1 MCLCAFVKTN
11 HLSLSSLYVLMCL
24 CQNQP
29 SVTLKPLCAYVL
41 LSKPTICHIK
51 ALMCLCLWG
60 AEGVEELEDEAC
72 LVAAALHVADEFGY
86 VCTVVE
92 IQP

>member
-1 MCLCAFVKTN
+1 MCF
-11 HLSLSSLYVLMCL
+11 S
-24 CQNQP
+24 QNQP

-41 LSKPTICHIK
+41 LSKPTICHFQVFMCLCASVKTNLLSHYK
-51 ALMCLCLWG
+51 ALMCLCLEG

-72 LVAAALHVADEFGY
+72 LVAAALHVAHEFGY